1 MVRKL
6 TVITPPD
13 NIQNRTQAMLLI
25 TPREDIKRMLDDWLK
40 DFDANFLVYLYRP
53 EDQDIP
59 WLLSLTTRVNA
70 VIADYDNMPE
80 DVKHY
85 FSFIIGQSNVFYR
98 IDNPRV
104 DYSIINPNRFYDF
117 PDLKGLYKSL

>member
-13 NIQNRTQAMLLI
+13 IVANRAQAILLI
-25 TPREDIKRMLDDWLK
+25 APQEDIKRSLDNWLTTI
-40 DFDANFLVYLYRP
+40 DANMHVYVYSQHDR
-53 EDQDIP
+53 DIP
-59 WLLSLTTRVNA
+59 WLLSLVHRVQA
-70 VIADYDNMPE
+70 VIVDYSNMSE
-80 DVKHY
+80 DLKEF

-117 PDLKGLYKSL
+117 PDLKGIYKSL

>member
-13 NIQNRTQAMLLI
+13 VISNRAQAILLI
-25 TPREDIKRMLDDWLK
+25 APREDIKRSLDYWLTSI
-40 DFDANFLVYLYRP
+40 DANMHVYIYSENDR
-53 EDQDIP
+53 DIP
-59 WLLSLTTRVNA
+59 WLLSLVHRVQS
-70 VIADYDNMPE
+70 VIVDYDNMSE
-80 DVKHY
+80 DLKEF

-117 PDLKGLYKSL
+117 PDLKGIYKSL

>member
-13 NIQNRTQAMLLI
+13 VISNRAQAILLI
-25 TPREDIKRMLDDWLK
+25 APREDIKRSLDHWLTSI
-40 DFDANFLVYLYRP
+40 DANMHVYIYSENDR
-53 EDQDIP
+53 DIP
-59 WLLSLTTRVNA
+59 WLLSLVHRVQS
-70 VIADYDNMPE
+70 VIIDYDNMSE
-80 DVKHY
+80 DLKEF

-117 PDLKGLYKSL
+117 PDLKGIYKSL